1 MKLQFKYGISTR
13 SLLVACLTLAALAL
27 AAMGLAATL
36 DEAVSVL
43 GVTLAPASAAIVA
56 FIVGGF
62 FAVAAGIVVSL
73 MIQQRGMSR
82 DIVLDSKK
90 LILPVTGLGEVTI
103 PLAELTG
110 WQVRMKETR
119 KSLVI
124 EHAGQSYT
132 VDRRLM
138 ASDEDFEG
146 LAAALRARAASKE
159 RPEVNK

>member
-1 MKLQFKYGISTR
+1 
-13 SLLVACLTLAALAL
+13 
-27 AAMGLAATL
+27 
-36 DEAVSVL
+36 
-43 GVTLAPASAAIVA
+43 
-56 FIVGGF
+56 
-62 FAVAAGIVVSL
+62 